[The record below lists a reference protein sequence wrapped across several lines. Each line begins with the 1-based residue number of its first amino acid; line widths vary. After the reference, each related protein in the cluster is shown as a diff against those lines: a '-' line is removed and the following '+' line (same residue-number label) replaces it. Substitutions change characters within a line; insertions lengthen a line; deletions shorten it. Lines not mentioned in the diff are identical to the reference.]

1 MLLNGGVYAHQRIVR
16 RSTIVEFTEPQELSS
31 KTRTLGWVVPGEGS
45 FMGHYYGP
53 HSFGHT
59 GFTGTS
65 IYIDPDRQLFVVLL
79 TNRVNPTRE
88 NMKIAKVRPALHD
101 AVIQALGLASGAASA
116 Q

>member
-1 MLLNGGVYAHQRIVR
+1 MPSEGGFSGH
-16 RSTIVEFTEPQELSS
+16 FF
-31 KTRTLGWVVPGEGS
+31 GS
-45 FMGHYYGP
+45 
-53 HSFGHT
+53 HSYGHT

-101 AVIQALGLASGAASA
+101 AVMQALGFATTAAHTN
-116 Q
+116 